1 MSKKTD
7 EEKFMDD
14 LYNDANEELK
24 KVYKEQKDYR
34 SNILKEIAQV
44 ILSYNVLDLFMNINN
59 SSKKKLHNKFTNLI
73 VSGIKSVAKKEI
85 GVLNNVLESTVK
97 KTFKFYSYNS
107 NLKDVRKIID
117 SNFKEKKFSE
127 RVWDNQEEVAK
138 RLEFQIKRFLD
149 GKINVNQIKRDIEK
163 TFNANAYNSKRLV
176 ETEVARASSKA
187 FDRFCKETGVKKVK
201 YNATLDS
208 NICQHCS
215 NDHGKV
221 FNLKDKIETPRHP
234 LCRCFYTIEDDNYE
248 VKSKVDD
255 EIAVSKD
262 DDNDIINDEDAEEY
276 TIFKNALGKE
286 APKTFKDFQEIKYNN
301 TKEWEQLKYKYQ
313 KFKDKD
319 LVIFTEDLPIPPDRK
334 KHVWLGENK
343 FGNPKMPEKG
353 GG

>member
-14 LYNDANEELK
+14 LYNNANEELK

-85 GVLNNVLESTVK
+85 GILNNVLESTVK

-117 SNFKEKKFSE
+117 SNFEGKKFSE

-221 FNLKDKIETPRHP
+221 FNLKDKIEVPRHP
-234 LCRCFYTIEDDNYE
+234 CCRCFYTIEE
-248 VKSKVDD
+248 
-255 EIAVSKD
+255 
-262 DDNDIINDEDAEEY
+262 
-276 TIFKNALGKE
+276 
-286 APKTFKDFQEIKYNN
+286 
-301 TKEWEQLKYKYQ
+301 
-313 KFKDKD
+313 
-319 LVIFTEDLPIPPDRK
+319 
-334 KHVWLGENK
+334 
-343 FGNPKMPEKG
+343 
-353 GG
+353 